1 MKLIRYGK
9 PGQEKPG
16 LIDSEGK
23 ARSLADVIPDWDG
36 AHLSPKVLA
45 KIAKIKPEKL
55 PLVKPSAVS
64 ITNPRATP
72 SNVGSMQKIPIMI
85 FALHPEE

>member
-45 KIAKIKPEKL
+45 KIAKLKPEKL
-55 PLVKPSAVS
+55 PLVKPKTRLGSPVARPH
-64 ITNPRATP
+64 PRGP
-72 SNVGSMQKIPIMI
+72 PR
-85 FALHPEE
+85 